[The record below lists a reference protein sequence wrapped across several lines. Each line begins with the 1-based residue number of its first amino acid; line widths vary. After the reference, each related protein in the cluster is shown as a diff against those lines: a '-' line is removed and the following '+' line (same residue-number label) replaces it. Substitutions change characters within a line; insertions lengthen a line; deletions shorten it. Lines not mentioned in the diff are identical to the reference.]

1 MRSRSGKGSTW
12 ASRCVWWRAASGTGI
27 THVADP
33 LLTPAGPIAE
43 KYGGEDASGDAAHY
57 YAAPNPDTGYFEFNG
72 SRPPFSDPDVRRAA
86 ALAIDRQ
93 ALAEIWG
100 NVPSDQL
107 LPPVMPGVDQELYPQ
122 DGSRLDEA
130 RALLHGRTVRAVMGV
145 GVGNDR
151 GRREAEIVRSNLAP
165 IGIDVEIEEI
175 PGLGYDPPPADA
187 DVDLYGLGIGPFLYA
202 GLATDEVPVAVTI
215 YGAIPTLLS
224 PSLGCRAFPPFGYG
238 VDLAALCPSH
248 E

>member
-1 MRSRSGKGSTW
+1 EYPH
-12 ASRCVWWRAASGTGI
+12 RAAEAVPAAGPNYIADHLDGEYAVLKRNPNYHGPRAHVFDAIALREGVDVGIAVRLVESGEGDGI

-33 LLTPAGPIAE
+33 LLPPAGAVAE
-43 KYGGEDASGDAAHY
+43 KSGGEDASGDAAHY
-57 YAAPNPDTGYFEFNG
+57 YAAPNPVTGYFEFNA

-86 ALAIDRQ
+86 ALAIDRP

-122 DGSRLDEA
+122 DGSGLDEA
-130 RALLHGRTVRAVMGV
+130 RALMHGRTVRAVMGV

-151 GRREAEIVRSNLAP
+151 GRREAEIGRSKLAP
-165 IGIDVEIEEI
+165 IGSDGEIEES

-202 GLATDEVPVAVTI
+202 GP
-215 YGAIPTLLS
+215 G
-224 PSLGCRAFPPFGYG
+224 G
-238 VDLAALCPSH
+238 
-248 E
+248 